1 MLLDF
6 KGSNFKSFGDEYDY
20 KMTPERITE
29 LGYSVIKEKIERKT
43 VKGLSASVI
52 YGPNASGKTSLINAM
67 SCLRQI
73 VLRGNIR
80 NSEDDKANDHVS
92 TDMSLIP
99 FKFRDDANPVVFD
112 ITFTYKE
119 TKYRYS
125 LSIMLGRFLET
136 DFDRYV
142 YDEELDINDR
152 LIFHRKAD
160 TVSQLDVTSIKGR
173 LNVGYSIE
181 NTDNVR
187 QMMSGNITRD
197 SLLLTTDFNSFCSKA
212 VVSDIVDWFTS
223 RFLVINSADHAR
235 FFPAYDS
242 SYAFIDTYINRIAK
256 EAGILGSDFAY
267 VKDSDSEMPRL
278 MTVLKKSGNYISGI
292 DSEKIE
298 SVGTMRLISIMP
310 VILVALQ
317 RGATLVM
324 DEFDASLHPSIVMNL
339 ITIFHNDEVNKNH
352 AQLIFNTQNP
362 VYLNRKLLRR
372 DEIKFV
378 ERDEETKSGDLYELA
393 DFQTNGEKSV
403 RKTSDY
409 MKNYF
414 VNRYGAIIDID
425 FTDVIS
431 DMMNKASERSRS

>member
-223 RFLVINSADHAR
+223 CFLVINSADHAR

-278 MTVLKKSGNYISGI
+278 MTVLKKSGNHISGI

-431 DMMNKASERSRS
+431 DMMNKASERSMS